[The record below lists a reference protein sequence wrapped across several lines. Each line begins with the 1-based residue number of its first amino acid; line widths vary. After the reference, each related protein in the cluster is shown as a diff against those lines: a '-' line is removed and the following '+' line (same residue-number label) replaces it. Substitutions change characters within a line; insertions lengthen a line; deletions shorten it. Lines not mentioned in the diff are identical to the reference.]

1 MLQESGVWRSPS
13 LRRAWPLVPALVI
26 LLLAALMLSCNR
38 YGRTAVSSF
47 FFLPDLMMQMP
58 VRPVTWVT
66 EKPVVEHITL
76 TYGGRQ
82 MPADIYRPPDGEQH
96 GAVILSPG
104 APPLEP
110 DDSRLVRLAGDVA
123 RAGFVMLVPFSPDL
137 EEELIL
143 PREVDALVAAFEY
156 LERQPY
162 VKPDKIGYFGVSIGS
177 SLALLAAADGR
188 INEDVALVV
197 AFGGYYDTYD
207 LLASITTGVISY
219 DGLEERWEPKWHTVK
234 VMSKQ
239 VIERLDDEE
248 DKEILTRILVDQ
260 EPEPTD
266 DRWHLSAEG
275 RAAYDLLANSDPSRV
290 AELVDA
296 LPAAAREW
304 LRSLSLAGQL
314 EGLRAETFILHD
326 RSDRFIPYVES
337 RRLRDAL
344 EGQVKL
350 HYTEVNIFE
359 HVQPT
364 ANRAAHLLVVDSSKL
379 FFQLYQ
385 ILLRLS

>member
-1 MLQESGVWRSPS
+1 MPQEPGVWRSPS
-13 LRRAWPLVPALVI
+13 LRRAWPLAPALAI
-26 LLLAALMLSCNR
+26 LLLMALVLSCSR
-38 YGRTAVSSF
+38 YGRASVSSF

-66 EKPVVEHITL
+66 DEPVVEHITL
-76 TYGGRQ
+76 TYGDHQ
-82 MPADIYRPPDGEQH
+82 MPADIYRPADGKQH

-137 EEELIL
+137 EDELIL

-188 INEDVALVV
+188 INEDVALVI
-197 AFGGYYDTYD
+197 AFGGYYDTFD

-219 DGLEERWEPKWHTVK
+219 NGHEESWDPKWHTVK

-239 VIERLDDEE
+239 VIERLDDEK
-248 DKEILTRILVDQ
+248 DKEILTRIFVDQ

-266 DRWHLSAEG
+266 DRSHLSAEG
-275 RAAYDLLANSDPSRV
+275 RAAYDLLTNSDPTRV

-304 LRSLSLAGQL
+304 LRSLSLAGRL
-314 EGLRAETFILHD
+314 GGLRAETFILHD
-326 RSDRFIPYVES
+326 RSDRYIPYVES

-359 HVQPT
+359 HVEPT

-379 FFQLYQ
+379 FFHLYQ

>member
-1 MLQESGVWRSPS
+1 
-13 LRRAWPLVPALVI
+13 
-26 LLLAALMLSCNR
+26 MLSCNR

-76 TYGGRQ
+76 TYGDRT
-82 MPADIYRPPDGEQH
+82 MPADIYRPADGKRH
-96 GAVILSPG
+96 GAAILSPG

-110 DDSRLVRLAGDVA
+110 DDSRLIRLAGDVA

-137 EEELIL
+137 EDEIIL

-162 VKPDKIGYFGVSIGS
+162 VKPDKIGYFGVSVGS
-177 SLALLAAADGR
+177 SLALLAAADER
-188 INEDVALVV
+188 INENVAVV
-197 AFGGYYDTYD
+197 IAFGGYYDTFD
-207 LLASITTGVISY
+207 LLSSITTGVISY
-219 DGLEERWEPKWHTVK
+219 DGHQESWNPKWHTVK
-234 VMSKQ
+234 VMYEQ
-239 VIERLDDEE
+239 VIARLDDEKDRE
-248 DKEILTRILVDQ
+248 MLTRMLVD
-260 EPEPTD
+260 EETEATD
-266 DRWHLSAEG
+266 SRTRLSAEG
-275 RAAYDLLANSDPSRV
+275 RAAYDLLLNRDPARV
-290 AELVDA
+290 AKLVDA

-304 LRSLSLAGQL
+304 LRALSLAENL

-326 RSDRFIPYVES
+326 RSDRYIPYVES

-344 EGQVKL
+344 EGHVKL

-359 HVQPT
+359 HVEPT
-364 ANRAAHLLVVDSSKL
+364 ANRAAHLLVVDGSKL

>member
-1 MLQESGVWRSPS
+1 MSQESGVWRSPS
-13 LRRAWPLVPALVI
+13 LRRAWPLAPALAV
-26 LLLAALMLSCNR
+26 LLLMSLVLSCSR

-66 EKPVVEHITL
+66 EKPVVEHVTL
-76 TYGGRQ
+76 TYGDRT
-82 MPADIYRPPDGEQH
+82 MPADIYRPADGKQH

-123 RAGFVMLVPFSPDL
+123 RAGFVMLAPYSPDL
-137 EEELIL
+137 EEEIIL

-156 LERQPY
+156 LQAQPY
-162 VKPDKIGYFGVSIGS
+162 VKPDKIGYFGVSVGS

-197 AFGGYYDTYD
+197 AFGGYYDTFD
-207 LLASITTGVISY
+207 LLASVTTGVIYY
-219 DGLEERWEPKWHTVK
+219 DGHQESWNPKWHTVK
-234 VMSKQ
+234 VMSEQ
-239 VIERLDDEE
+239 VIARLDDEK
-248 DKEILTRILVDQ
+248 DKEMLTRMLVDE
-260 EPEPTD
+260 EPEATD
-266 DRWHLSAEG
+266 GRERLSAEG
-275 RAAYDLLANSDPSRV
+275 RAAYDLLTNSDPSQV
-290 AELVDA
+290 AKLVDA

-314 EGLRAETFILHD
+314 VGLRAETFILHD

>member
-1 MLQESGVWRSPS
+1 M
-13 LRRAWPLVPALVI
+13 ALV
-26 LLLAALMLSCNR
+26 LSCSR
-38 YGRTAVSSF
+38 YGRASVSSF
-47 FFLPDLMMQMP
+47 FFLPDLMAELP

-66 EKPVVEHITL
+66 DEPVVEHITL
-76 TYGGRQ
+76 TYGDRQ
-82 MPADIYRPPDGEQH
+82 MPADIYRPADGKQH

-156 LERQPY
+156 LQERPY

-188 INEDVALVV
+188 INEDVALVI

-219 DGLEERWEPKWHTVK
+219 DGLEESWDPKWHTVK
-234 VMSKQ
+234 VMSEQ

-248 DKEILTRILVDQ
+248 DKEILTRIFVDQ

-266 DRWHLSAEG
+266 DRSHLSAEG
-275 RAAYDLLANSDPSRV
+275 RAAYDLLTNSDPTRV

-304 LRSLSLAGQL
+304 LRSLSLAGGL
-314 EGLRAETFILHD
+314 GGLRAETFILHD
-326 RSDRFIPYVES
+326 RSDRFIPYFES

>member
-1 MLQESGVWRSPS
+1 MSQLSPVWRSPS
-13 LRRAWPLVPALVI
+13 LRRAWPLAPALAV
-26 LLLAALMLSCNR
+26 LLLVALLLSCSR
-38 YGRTAVSSF
+38 YGRASVASF
-47 FFLPDLMMQMP
+47 FFLPDLMAELP

-66 EKPVVEHITL
+66 EKPVVERITL
-76 TYGGRQ
+76 TYGDRT
-82 MPADIYRPPDGEQH
+82 MPADVYRPPDGKQH
-96 GAVILSPG
+96 GAIILSPG

-123 RAGFVMLVPFSPDL
+123 RAGLVMLVPYSPDL

-177 SLALLAAADGR
+177 SLALLAAADPR

-219 DGLEERWEPKWHTVK
+219 DGHEESWNPKWHTVK
-234 VMSKQ
+234 VMAEQ
-239 VIERLDDEE
+239 VIARLDDEKDRE
-248 DKEILTRILVDQ
+248 MLTRIFVDE

-266 DRWHLSAEG
+266 GRSRLSAEG
-275 RAAYDLLANSDPSRV
+275 RAAYDLLENRDPSRV
-290 AELVDA
+290 AELVDR

-304 LRSLSLAGQL
+304 LRELSLAGGL
-314 EGLRAETFILHD
+314 EGLRAETFVLHD

-344 EGQVKL
+344 EGRVKL

-359 HVQPT
+359 HVEPT
-364 ANRAAHLLVVDSSKL
+364 ANRAAHLLVVDGSKL
-379 FFQLYQ
+379 FFHVYQ

>member
-1 MLQESGVWRSPS
+1 MSQLSGVWRSPS
-13 LRRAWPLVPALVI
+13 LRRAWPLAPALVI

-38 YGRTAVSSF
+38 YGRTAVTSF

-76 TYGGRQ
+76 TYGGRE
-82 MPADIYRPPDGEQH
+82 MPADIYRPADGKQH
-96 GAVILSPG
+96 GAVIMSPG

-137 EEELIL
+137 EEEIIL

-156 LERQPY
+156 LQEQPY
-162 VKPDKIGYFGVSIGS
+162 VKPDKIGYFGVSVGS
-177 SLALLAAADGR
+177 PLAVLAAADGR
-188 INEDVALVV
+188 INEDVAFVV
-197 AFGGYYDTYD
+197 SFGGYYDTFD
-207 LLASITTGVISY
+207 LLASVTTGVISY
-219 DGLEERWEPKWHTVK
+219 NGHEESWEPKWHTVK

-239 VIERLDDEE
+239 VIARLDDEKDRE
-248 DKEILTRILVDQ
+248 MLTRMLVDE
-260 EPEPTD
+260 EPEATD
-266 DRWHLSAEG
+266 GRARLSAEG
-275 RAAYDLLANSDPSRV
+275 RAAYDLLTNSDPSRV
-290 AELVDA
+290 AELIDR

-304 LRSLSLAGQL
+304 LRSLSLAGNL

-326 RSDRFIPYVES
+326 RSDRYIPYVES

-359 HVQPT
+359 HVEPT
-364 ANRAAHLLVVDSSKL
+364 ANRAAHLLVVDGSKL